1 MGDFDPAIAVAVA
14 LAVEEETDVPR
25 RKRAKCSREWFMQ
38 RSKFG
43 HTKLIRELSQTEPSD
58 FKNFLR
64 MDVESY
70 NELLQ
75 MVEPLIEKQTT
86 NMRQPIFLCDSWFYT
101 NLSFFF
107 YIFSCVV
114 LVLFL
119 EFFNQDSVSC
129 IFFFFLSVA
138 VVIALYFSLGW

>member
-86 NMRQPIFLCDSWFYT
+86 NMRQPIFPCDSWFYT

-107 YIFSCVV
+107 LHLLLCSSDTFLGIFQPRQRK
-114 LVLFL
+114 LHLL
-119 EFFNQDSVSC
+119 
-129 IFFFFLSVA
+129 FFLSVA